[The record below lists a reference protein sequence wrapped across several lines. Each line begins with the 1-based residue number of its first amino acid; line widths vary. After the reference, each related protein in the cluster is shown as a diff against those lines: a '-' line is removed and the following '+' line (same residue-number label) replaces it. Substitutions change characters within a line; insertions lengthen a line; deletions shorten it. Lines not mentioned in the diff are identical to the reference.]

1 MNISRFAVHRPVT
14 TAMIYIAVTLLGL
27 FALGR
32 LAIDLIPELAFPSLS
47 ISTSY
52 SGVAPEEIESL
63 ITIPIEQAVSTVSGV
78 VSMDSLSREGSSRVT
93 LGDGLGGGGQ
103 RGAGQRGEGAIPV
116 ACGGER
122 SVGGAV

>member
-47 ISTSY
+47 ITTSY

-63 ITIPIEQAVSTVSGV
+63 ITIPIE
-78 VSMDSLSREGSSRVT
+78 
-93 LGDGLGGGGQ
+93 
-103 RGAGQRGEGAIPV
+103 
-116 ACGGER
+116 
-122 SVGGAV
+122 